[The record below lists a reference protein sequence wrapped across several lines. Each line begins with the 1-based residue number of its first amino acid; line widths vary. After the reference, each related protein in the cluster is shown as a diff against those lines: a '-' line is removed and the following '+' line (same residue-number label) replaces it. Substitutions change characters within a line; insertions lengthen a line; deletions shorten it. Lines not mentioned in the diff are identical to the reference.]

1 MNVYASL
8 NNITEYIDNHLEDKI
23 DFGKL
28 AMMLGVNSYTM
39 QRIFSLLTNVTLTE
53 YIRKRRLSCAGE
65 ELYNGNDKIMDIAI
79 KYCYDNAT
87 SFSRAFEQFHGIK
100 PSQVTKESKLKIFPR
115 IIFNEDIQITEEIPY
130 EIIDKEELTLYG
142 CKVDTDNDHI
152 NADAPRFFHE
162 CLLKCAKTYGDIPY
176 GMITYK
182 DLERRYCN
190 AYWILY
196 DKEIP
201 NFEKI
206 IIPASKYVVFKI
218 PSQEPQD
225 IQAMSDKFY
234 IEFLPSSNL
243 NFSDA
248 PELEYYHDDITEFL
262 VPLQTDKTGI

>member
-1 MNVYASL
+1 MNIYASL
-8 NNITEYIDNHLEDKI
+8 NKITEYIDHHLEEKI
-23 DFGKL
+23 DYNKL

-53 YIRKRRLSCAGE
+53 YIRKRRLSVAGE

-115 IIFNEDIQITEEIPY
+115 ITFDENIPITTEIPY
-130 EIIDKEELTLYG
+130 EIIELPELTLYG
-142 CKVDTDNDHI
+142 CKKDTDNNHI
-152 NADAPRFFHE
+152 NTDAPSFFHE
-162 CLLKCAKTYGDIPY
+162 CLIKYEKDYGDIPY
-176 GMITYK
+176 AMTTYS
-182 DLERRYCN
+182 DLEREHCN

-201 NFEKI
+201 GLEKI
-206 IIPASKYVVFKI
+206 IIPSSKYVKFKI
-218 PSQEPQD
+218 DNQSPND
-225 IQAMSDKFY
+225 IQDVTNKFY
-234 IEFLPSSNL
+234 LEFFPSSNL

-262 VPLQTDKTGI
+262 VPLQTDKTGN

>member
-1 MNVYASL
+1 MNIYASL
-8 NNITEYIDNHLEDKI
+8 NKITEYIDHHLEEKI
-23 DFGKL
+23 DYNKL

-53 YIRKRRLSCAGE
+53 YIRKRRLSVAGE

-115 IIFNEDIQITEEIPY
+115 ITFDENIPITTEIPY
-130 EIIDKEELTLYG
+130 EIIELPELTLYG
-142 CKVDTDNDHI
+142 CKKDTDNDHI
-152 NADAPRFFHE
+152 NADAPNFFHE
-162 CLLKCAKTYGDIPY
+162 CLVKYEKDYGDIPY
-176 GMITYK
+176 AMTTYS
-182 DLERRYCN
+182 DLEREHCN

-201 NFEKI
+201 GLEKI
-206 IIPASKYVVFKI
+206 IIPSSKYVKFKI
-218 PSQEPQD
+218 DNQSPND
-225 IQAMSDKFY
+225 IQAVTNKFY
-234 IEFLPSSNL
+234 LEFFPSSNL

-262 VPLQTDKTGI
+262 VPLQTDKTGN